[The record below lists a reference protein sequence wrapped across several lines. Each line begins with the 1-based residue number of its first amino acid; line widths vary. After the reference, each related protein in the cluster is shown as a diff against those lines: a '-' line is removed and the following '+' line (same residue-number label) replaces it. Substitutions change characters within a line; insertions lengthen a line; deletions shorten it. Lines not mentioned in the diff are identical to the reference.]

1 MPIENIVAAAELS
14 ATTDPVGNCTG
25 TSPRAAGALPLISPG
40 IAMIASA
47 GADSRVH
54 FRLERI
60 ACAVEAEQRM
70 RVVPD

>member
-25 TSPRAAGALPLISPG
+25 TSPRATRALTPISPG
-40 IAMIASA
+40 TAMTASA

-54 FRLERI
+54 VRLERI
-60 ACAVEAEQRM
+60 ACAVATKPRM
-70 RVVPD
+70 RVVTD

>member
-1 MPIENIVAAAELS
+1 MPIEDIVAEAELS

-25 TSPRAAGALPLISPG
+25 TSLRTAGALPLIQPG

-54 FRLERI
+54 FRLERM
-60 ACAVEAEQRM
+60 ACAFAAEQRM
-70 RVVPD
+70 RVVTD